1 MKLFAMKMMVVI
13 VTVMII
19 VNVNVDEDNSDNND
33 NDNDTSMHYWS
44 CFDIQLCN
52 FEENVFPSRLTDWE
66 FDKTASAW
74 KIVTKT
80 HSDTSVLFEY
90 YGQRLL

>member
-1 MKLFAMKMMVVI
+1 MLMLMKITVI
-13 VTVMII
+13 IMITTMTHKG
-19 VNVNVDEDNSDNND
+19 NG
-33 NDNDTSMHYWS
+33 WS

-52 FEENVFPSRLTDWE
+52 FEENVCPSRLTDWE
-66 FDKTASAW
+66 FDKTASAG

-80 HSDTSVLFEY
+80 HSDTSVLFQY